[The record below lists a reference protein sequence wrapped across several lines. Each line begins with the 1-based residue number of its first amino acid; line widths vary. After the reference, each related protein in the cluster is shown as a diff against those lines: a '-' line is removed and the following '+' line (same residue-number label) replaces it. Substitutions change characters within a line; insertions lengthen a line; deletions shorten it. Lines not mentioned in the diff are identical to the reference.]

1 MGYDSSYGRRP
12 SENPS
17 DQLQYNTI
25 TLTVCSLVSS
35 SNLCIMS
42 AAVASSSAAPIA
54 PTTISGPDPQVMAAI
69 ERGNAVCFLDV
80 GLGDGPLLG
89 RIKLEVFVKDV
100 REGIERDR
108 QSYLSEIEGM
118 AHRSLFFGF
127 FSVLGQ
133 CPKTCENFRQVRQFL
148 IPSFYYTC
156 DIGIAHKVVIV
167 SLLDRAQFCTGEF
180 LKNQQPTGYKNST
193 FHRVIKVGFLL
204 IDRSHDSEWSG

>member
-1 MGYDSSYGRRP
+1 MGYDTSYGP
-12 SENPS
+12 SSKRKSFRSAPILYDHS
-17 DQLQYNTI
+17 DCVLI
-25 TLTVCSLVSS
+25 TTVQFYH
-35 SNLCIMS
+35 CIMSS
-42 AAVASSSAAPIA
+42 AAVAPSSAAPIA

-89 RIKLEVFVKDV
+89 RIKLELFVKDV

-204 IDRSHDSEWSG
+204 IDRSHDSE